1 MAGCPPAEAWLRVLD
16 QDHVRAERQREPPA
30 RRGHDPQIR
39 ALLLESGG
47 GAVAQLPVRHPV
59 DLWIRLVRPQR
70 GE

>member
-39 ALLLESGG
+39 ALLLESAAEPSRSFQFGI
-47 GAVAQLPVRHPV
+47 RF